1 MLGSATILIFDG
13 NAYNSFDLS
22 LAIEE
27 RDGRVSGPVST
38 IADVRTILESQAIA
52 AAIVDCDIDG
62 SEAADVV
69 MLLAANHI
77 PMIVQTAW
85 PSSLALQIF
94 EGKAM
99 VLVKPVDP
107 MLLLD
112 ILLFAI
118 DCANQSTARS
128 GKSTNLEI
136 VLRCWLPQ
144 R

>member
-1 MLGSATILIFDG
+1 MFGSTTILIFDG

-27 RDGRVSGPVST
+27 RDGRVSGPVAT
-38 IADVRTILESQAIA
+38 IADVRTILKSQSIA
-52 AAIVDCDIDG
+52 AAIVDCGIDG

-94 EGKAM
+94 EGKAT

-107 MLLLD
+107 MLAARRSSLRD
-112 ILLFAI
+112 RPRQPVH
-118 DCANQSTARS
+118 CA
-128 GKSTNLEI
+128 
-136 VLRCWLPQ
+136 LRKVD
-144 R
+144 